1 MENYRMELDA
11 LNALVRAQHRTNEL
25 LEKFLEREESHKK
38 VETDKKNIIRE
49 GQTGKRTGRK
59 PRVPA

>member
-25 LEKFLEREESHKK
+25 LEELLERESPKQQE
-38 VETDKKNIIRE
+38 ETIKKNIVRE

>member
-1 MENYRMELDA
+1 MELDA

-25 LEKFLEREESHKK
+25 LEELLERESPKQQE
-38 VETDKKNIIRE
+38 ETIKKNIVRE